1 MSLRK
6 STCLTPQRLDA
17 ARRNSQRSTGPRS
30 EAGKERMKMNAVKHG
45 CDAAPENDAAVMRAL
60 GEDPER
66 YAALKRELATAYGPG
81 DALWDRQTED
91 LGRLYWRRDRIE
103 RMVTGLMRG
112 ALEEVE
118 ERRRR
123 LARDLA
129 DVTFEPSQCEAVA
142 PHLPQPT
149 HPLVRLRLLI
159 SLWGVIREQVR
170 RRYFSQPHHQQIE
183 SYYQDE
189 LGWRP
194 RQIVHLLALLY
205 EWARHFQKEDQA
217 SLDQYV
223 KDTFGDEA
231 GRKGRCQELERL
243 LEEQIAVVEGAF
255 AEEMKAQERKD
266 AIARDSCLAP
276 KDETAN
282 TVLRLEMALDRAI
295 DRKVRILLTMRKE
308 HASLSRGGSRAA
320 RTGTPWRAPTPEASP
335 PDNERDDRAAEELS
349 KVVGLDAGTESPT
362 EENAAQTPKSPE
374 QSENVIENKGP
385 AAEGVAA

>member
-1 MSLRK
+1 
-6 STCLTPQRLDA
+6 
-17 ARRNSQRSTGPRS
+17 
-30 EAGKERMKMNAVKHG
+30 
-45 CDAAPENDAAVMRAL
+45 MR
-60 GEDPER
+60 D
-66 YAALKRELATAYGPG
+66 
-81 DALWDRQTED
+81 
-91 LGRLYWRRDRIE
+91 
-103 RMVTGLMRG
+103 

-123 LARDLA
+123 LSRDLA

-142 PHLPQPT
+142 PHLPQPA

-243 LEEQIAVVEGAF
+243 LEEQIAAVEAAF
-255 AEEMKAQERKD
+255 SEEMKAQEQKD

-276 KDETAN
+276 EGKTWEML
-282 TVLRLEMALDRAI
+282 LRQEAGLDRAI
-295 DRKVRILLTMRKE
+295 DRKVRIMLTLRQE
-308 HASLSRGGSRAA
+308 HARLGGGGS
-320 RTGTPWRAPTPEASP
+320 RTGTPAALPSQPS
-335 PDNERDDRAAEELS
+335 DNEPDDRAAEELS
-349 KVVGLDAGTESPT
+349 KVVGLDAGTESPA

-374 QSENVIENKGP
+374 QSENVLENKGP